1 MGTYHD
7 SHLLVAAVRILEAK
21 RQHPPTLEELAG
33 LLEWHPDQVGVVL
46 RSLEELGAI
55 RALTSP
61 FETRY
66 EVEDHLLLEQ
76 IDKDE
81 KGPGFADELAE
92 FAAKSEAEKDR
103 LQKLFADSEEAQEKK
118 IKSLDEDFA
127 KFRKGK
133 PRDPFA

>member
-7 SHLLVAAVRILEAK
+7 SHLVVAAVRILETK
-21 RQHPPTLEELAG
+21 RQHPPTVDEISD
-33 LLEWHPDQVGVVL
+33 LLEWHPDRIGVLL

-66 EVEDHLLLEQ
+66 EVEDHLTLET
-76 IDKDE
+76 IDQDE

-92 FAAKSEAEKDR
+92 FAAKSEAEKER
-103 LQKLFADSEEAQEKK
+103 LEKLFADSEEAKEKK
-118 IKSLDEDFA
+118 LRSLDDDFA
-127 KFRKGK
+127 RFKKGK
-133 PRDPFA
+133 PRDPFS